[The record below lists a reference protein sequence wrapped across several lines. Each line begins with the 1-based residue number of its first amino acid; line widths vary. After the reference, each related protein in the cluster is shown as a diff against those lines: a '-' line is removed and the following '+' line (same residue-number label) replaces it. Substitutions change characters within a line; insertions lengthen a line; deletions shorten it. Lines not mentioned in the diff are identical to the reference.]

1 MENMMTENK
10 DKLPQAEQDT
20 IKSLLDEANLVK
32 NNEASEKEAIEDMI
46 KKIETEL
53 QTMMSKYQAADST
66 SHASPADMVEDESK
80 GNSVDGEVID
90 AA

>member
-10 DKLPQAEQDT
+10 DKLPEAEQDT
-20 IKSLLDEANLVK
+20 IKTLLDEANLIK

-53 QTMMSKYQAADST
+53 QTMMSKYQATDST
-66 SHASPADMVEDESK
+66 SHASPADMVEDENK

>member
-1 MENMMTENK
+1 MTENK
-10 DKLPQAEQDT
+10 DKLPEAEQDT
-20 IKSLLDEANLVK
+20 IKSLLDEANKVK
-32 NNEASEKEAIEDMI
+32 NNDSADKDEIEAMI

-53 QTMMSKYQAADST
+53 QTMMSKYQATDST
-66 SHASPADMVEDESK
+66 SHASPADMVEDENK